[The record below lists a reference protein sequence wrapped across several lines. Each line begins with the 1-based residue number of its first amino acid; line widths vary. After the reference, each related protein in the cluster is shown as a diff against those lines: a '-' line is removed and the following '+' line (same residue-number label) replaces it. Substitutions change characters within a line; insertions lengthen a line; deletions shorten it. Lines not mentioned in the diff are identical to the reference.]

1 MTDKETIMD
10 IPATLTAL
18 RPGAQ
23 WALNGDDYDGLTWL
37 DDSTK
42 PTLAELEAAWPDVQ
56 VARQNAEA
64 ERQRA
69 AAYVAEADPLF
80 FYWQAGEGT
89 EAAWQ
94 EKRAEIRARFPYVE
108 ESS

>member
-1 MTDKETIMD
+1 MD
-10 IPATLTAL
+10 IPAVLQSI
-18 RPGAQ
+18 RPGAA
-23 WALNGDDYDGLTWL
+23 WTLNGDSYDGLDWL
-37 DDSTK
+37 DDSPK
-42 PTLAELEAAWPDVQ
+42 PTLAELEAAWPRAEAEQ
-56 VARQNAEA
+56 KNAEA

-69 AAYVAEADPLF
+69 AAYAQEADPLF

-89 EAAWQ
+89 EAAWL